1 MCTFI
6 SQSQFVVHLIV
17 GLRWHMALCANWID
31 PVRRFVVTRVR
42 TADNTLSE
50 TARRVEPLQIQIR
63 FVCRIFSFTFPS
75 RTFFAIVCGRPT
87 WRLAEPFFMSDS
99 IISTAL
105 LGARSDVQTMS
116 NTSPGI
122 IGLFVQGLEAGLVFA
137 QLSSWLSGPDRTDSL
152 PVVILTVF
160 VTTVGLWASRVS
172 L

>member
-1 MCTFI
+1 MSI
-6 SQSQFVVHLIV
+6 QLD
-17 GLRWHMALCANWID
+17 R
-31 PVRRFVVTRVR
+31 PRFVATRVR

-50 TARRVEPLQIQIR
+50 TAHRVEPLQVQIR
-63 FVCRIFSFTFPS
+63 SICRIFSPTFPS
-75 RTFFAIVCGRPT
+75 RAFFAIVCGRPT
-87 WRLAEPFFMSDS
+87 WRLAKPFFMSDS

-105 LGARSDVQTMS
+105 LGARSDVQS
-116 NTSPGI
+116 LSNNTSPGI

>member
-1 MCTFI
+1 
-6 SQSQFVVHLIV
+6 
-17 GLRWHMALCANWID
+17 
-31 PVRRFVVTRVR
+31 
-42 TADNTLSE
+42 
-50 TARRVEPLQIQIR
+50 
-63 FVCRIFSFTFPS
+63 
-75 RTFFAIVCGRPT
+75 
-87 WRLAEPFFMSDS
+87 MSDS

-105 LGARSDVQTMS
+105 LGARSDVQS
-116 NTSPGI
+116 LSNNTSPGI